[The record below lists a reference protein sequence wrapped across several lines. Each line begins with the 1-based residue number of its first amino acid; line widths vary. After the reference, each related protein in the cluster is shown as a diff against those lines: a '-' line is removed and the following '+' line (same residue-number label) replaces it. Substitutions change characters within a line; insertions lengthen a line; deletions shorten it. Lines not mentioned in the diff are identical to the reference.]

1 MLNNNKTNAPG
12 SFRDGTSNCVYTY
25 NTFTSRLSDKIETIE
40 KEIKSWNASK
50 RENLIV
56 TVDEVSKEMVK
67 MQTNKNKVVLEGSKL
82 HLDTLFQ
89 NKNKIWELFLH
100 AGILQ
105 SDIKTMIKLEHYIII
120 ELKSH
125 ELKQKALTNA
135 QKIKNVLCGI
145 YLNDCL
151 TERQRLNSKILREE
165 LKSLNKQL
173 PNIGK
178 FGNYGVDN
186 ETGEAYYYGV
196 RSGQIKK
203 VVINL
208 HA

>member
-1 MLNNNKTNAPG
+1 MLNNNKDFLIG
-12 SFRDGTSNCVYTY
+12 SFRDGTSNYVTNTY
-25 NTFTSRLSDKIETIE
+25 TSRLNDRIEIIE
-40 KEIKSWNASK
+40 KEIKSLNASK
-50 RENLIV
+50 RENLNL
-56 TVDEVSKEMVK
+56 TVAEVSKELIK

-89 NKNKIWELFLH
+89 HKNKIWELFLH

-135 QKIKNVLCGI
+135 QKIKNVLRGI

-151 TERQRLNSKILREE
+151 TERQRLNGKIVREE
-165 LKSLNKQL
+165 SKSLNKQL

-178 FGNYGVDN
+178 YGNFGVDN

-203 VVINL
+203 VAIIL
-208 HA
+208 DA